1 MYLRLLLERIE
12 LKETSWGAGH
22 TLNVGRTNQWTGDH
36 MDTKWKKRKLGSMH
50 NSVPPKQE
58 CPWASLQLLSFKQTH
73 TVAWG
78 SLSFGWGCYWFPL
91 CWSFWFLD
99 HESMAIW
106 FILESINM
114 MHYIY
119 WLVYIVSLAWNS
131 LGHRNDLFD
140 MSVNSVKYFIKN
152 FHIHVPQ
159 RNWPTVCL
167 LVYFCCCFG
176 PYLICNQ
183 DNTDCLVALLL
194 FLFYGTAWGSLVLV
208 FL

>member
-58 CPWASLQLLSFKQTH
+58 CPWASLQLL
-73 TVAWG
+73 
-78 SLSFGWGCYWFPL
+78 LSFRPTLWHGGASALDGGCCWFPL
-91 CWSFWFLD
+91 CLSFWFLD
-99 HESMAIW
+99 HKFMDLGS
-106 FILESINM
+106 ILESINM

-119 WLVYIVSLAWNS
+119 LFVYIVSLAWNS

-140 MSVNSVKYFIKN
+140 MSLNSVKYFIKN
-152 FHIHVPQ
+152 FHIHGPQ
-159 RNWPTVCL
+159 GNWPTVCWF
-167 LVYFCCCFG
+167 VYFCCCFG
-176 PYLICNQ
+176 PYLI
-183 DNTDCLVALLL
+183 L
-194 FLFYGTAWGSLVLV
+194 
-208 FL
+208 